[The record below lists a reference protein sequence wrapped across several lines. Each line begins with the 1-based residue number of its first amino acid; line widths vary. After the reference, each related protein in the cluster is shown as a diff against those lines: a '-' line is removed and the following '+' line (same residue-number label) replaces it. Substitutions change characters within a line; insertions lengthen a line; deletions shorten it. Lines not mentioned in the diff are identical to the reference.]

1 MIIWNQVNGV
11 SKANVDIIRKKDC
24 NKICA
29 FAKER
34 MFRIHLKHLDE
45 CIEAMKTAQSYQNI
59 ILQNGLGSK
68 QFIMD
73 N

>member
-1 MIIWNQVNGV
+1 MMFQKKTLILY
-11 SKANVDIIRKKDC
+11 RKRIATKSV
-24 NKICA
+24 CA

-34 MFRIHLKHLDE
+34 MIRIHLKHLDE
-45 CIEAMKTAQSYQNI
+45 CIGTMKTARSYQNI
-59 ILQNGLGSK
+59 IQQNRLGSK